1 MSNFTKEDIQYYAN
15 FARIDMPDAEAEKF
29 ATRLDTLLEFSDRLK
44 ELDTTDVEPMTHPLA
59 IVNVLREDTPE
70 DILDREEML
79 KSVEDHEDGL
89 IKVPNILD

>member
-29 ATRLDTLLEFSDRLK
+29 AARLDTLAEFSERLK
-44 ELDTTDVEPMTHPLA
+44 EVDTSNVKPMTHPLA
-59 IVNVLREDTPE
+59 IVNVLREDTPA
-70 DILDREEML
+70 DILDRKEML
-79 KSVEDHEDGL
+79 KSVEDHEEGF

>member
-15 FARIDMPDAEAEKF
+15 FARIDMPDAEAENF

-70 DILDREEML
+70 DILDRDEML

>member
-1 MSNFTKEDIQYYAN
+1 MSNFSKEDIQYYAN
-15 FARIDMPDAEAEKF
+15 FARIDMPDSEAEKF

-44 ELDTTDVEPMTHPLA
+44 ELDTEGVEGMTHPLA
-59 IVNVLREDTPE
+59 MSNVLREDTPA
-70 DILDREEML
+70 DVLDRDEML